1 MHQIEAQEKNL
12 NHIKSQNYALENEIQ
27 KLENINEEI
36 KKEIGQTNQLIQ
48 KEKTKEMETQ
58 TQIIKQEKAIKL
70 ISRNKQ
76 YFLFLGKNKKN

>member
-48 KEKTKEMETQ
+48 KEKTKEMESQ

-76 YFLFLGKNKKN
+76 YFVFLEKNKKN